1 VHLITFD
8 SLNQNMK
15 TIQFLV
21 LGAVSLMLAS
31 CGGPKKTDAPA
42 KDPLVE
48 NMDTTL
54 NPGDDFFKYASGT
67 WLKNNPIPEAEKS
80 WGIWTL
86 VQEETNKRMLKVSEE
101 AAKATSEKGSSQQK
115 IGDFYFA
122 GMDTVSIDKMGLD
135 PLRAEL
141 KSIDEIKDNPS
152 LVQMIARL
160 QTYGASPLF
169 AAYIFQDEKRSDQQA
184 LHLYQGGIGLP
195 DRDYYFNTDARTV
208 TVRMEYE
215 KHLRA
220 MFTLMGEDS
229 VKAAASASTV
239 LKMEKSL
246 AKASRKL
253 EALRDPYLNYNKMQ
267 IDGLK
272 SLTPS
277 IDWKLMLDGMHI
289 PNIDSIIVGQ
299 PEFFREVEKSL
310 KGNSIADWKVYLR
323 WNLIN
328 TYAGYLSKPFDD
340 QNFKFY
346 GTILNGV
353 KVQRTRWKRVL
364 DQEENFIGDLLG
376 QLYVEKYVSPA
387 FKDRYKKLT
396 DNIIE
401 AYRDRI
407 GQISW
412 MSDSTKTKAIAKLNA
427 ITVKVAYPDKWRDY
441 SALNIDRSSYASNVM
456 RSNVWSHNYQVSKL
470 GKPVD
475 RTEWDMTP
483 QTYNAYY
490 NPSNNEIVLPAAI
503 FIIPGLED
511 SLADDAIIYGYAGA
525 STIGHELTHGF
536 DDQGRQFDE
545 VGNLRN
551 WWSPFDETEF
561 TKRSKMIVK
570 QFGEFKVLDSLKV
583 NGDAT
588 QGENIADLGGV
599 LLGYTAFKKTEQY
612 KSGKSINGLTPDQR
626 FFLGYAL
633 SWLGHMRDETLA
645 MRIMTDVHAPNF
657 LRING
662 PLANIPEFHKAFN
675 IKEGDAMYRPDSLRV
690 NIW

>member
-1 VHLITFD
+1 MKNLNYILIA
-8 SLNQNMK
+8 S
-15 TIQFLV
+15 
-21 LGAVSLMLAS
+21 VSLMLAA
-31 CGGPKKTDAPA
+31 CKGPATTAPA

-54 NPGDDFFKYASGT
+54 NPGDDFFKYACGT

-86 VQEETNKRMLKVSEE
+86 VQEETNNRMLKVSEE
-101 AAKATSEKGSSQQK
+101 AAKEKSEKGSSQQK

-122 GMDTVSIDKMGLD
+122 GMDTVSIDKMGIT
-135 PLRAEL
+135 PLSGEL
-141 KSIDEIKDNPS
+141 NAINQITDLAS
-152 LVQMIARL
+152 LANVIARH
-160 QTYGASPLF
+160 QTLGVSPLF

-184 LHLYQGGIGLP
+184 LHLYQGGLGLP

-208 TVRMEYE
+208 TIRMEYE
-215 KHLRA
+215 NHLKA
-220 MFTLMGEDS
+220 MFLLMGEDS
-229 VKAAASASTV
+229 VMAKASAATV
-239 LKMEKSL
+239 VKIEKSL

-253 EALRDPYLNYNKMQ
+253 EDLRDPYLNYNKMQ
-267 IDGLK
+267 VNGLK

-277 IDWKLMLDGMHI
+277 VDWQMMLEGMHVKG
-289 PNIDSIIVGQ
+289 IDSIIVGQ
-299 PEFFREVEKSL
+299 PEFFKEVERSL
-310 KGNSIADWKVYLR
+310 KANAINDWKVYLR

-328 TYAGYLSKPFDD
+328 AYASYLSKPFND

-346 GTILNGV
+346 GTILNGT
-353 KVQRTRWKRVL
+353 KTQRPRWKRVL
-364 DQEENFIGDLLG
+364 DQEEESIGDLLG
-376 QLYVEKYVSPA
+376 QLYVEKYVSPT
-387 FKDRYKKLT
+387 FKKRYQDLT
-396 DNIIE
+396 NNIIE

-407 GQISW
+407 GQLTW
-412 MSDSTKTKAIAKLNA
+412 MTDSTKTKAIAKLNA

-441 SALNIDRSSYASNVM
+441 SALNIDRTSYAMNVL
-456 RSNVWSHNYQVSKL
+456 RSREWAHNYQVSKL

-525 STIGHELTHGF
+525 STIGHEITHGF
-536 DDQGRQFDE
+536 DDQGRQFDAT
-545 VGNLRN
+545 GNLRN

-561 TKRSKMIVK
+561 TKRSNMIVR
-570 QFGEFKVLDSLKV
+570 QFSEFKVLDSLTV
-583 NGDAT
+583 NGEAT

-612 KSGKSINGLTPDQR
+612 KSGKLINGLTPDQR
-626 FFLGYAL
+626 YFLGYAL
-633 SWLGHMRDETLA
+633 SWLGHMRDQTLA
-645 MRIMTDVHAPNF
+645 LRIMTDVHAPNF

-662 PLANIPEFHKAFN
+662 PLANIPEFYKAFN
-675 IKEGDAMYRPDSLRV
+675 IKEGDAMWRADSLRV
-690 NIW
+690 KIW